1 MTHYFQSLDLAR
13 FFSETPYKIWA
24 QIQTPVFLSQ
34 LGAILVTGL
43 IAYWLSRVIRG
54 RLTRIA
60 LNWLP
65 RSWGPGFI
73 RGAQNVAMPVFWLAM
88 LWGCALVGTG
98 LRLPLPIV
106 AAWIDLVLAW
116 ICIRLLSFT
125 VRSERVAAA
134 ISVVAWT
141 VAALNI
147 LDLYRPLLAWL
158 RGVHVYD
165 GKLHHVTLLDA
176 LNALV
181 ILIVLLWVTRL
192 LYRFLQRQITHSQA
206 LTPSLQVLL
215 DQLLQIFLPAI
226 AIIIALQTIGLD
238 LTTLTVTFGAL
249 GLGVGL
255 GLQRLVA
262 NLVAGLA
269 LLMGKTIKPGDI
281 IEYKNTYG
289 WVTAMGARYVTLR
302 TRDGVEHLI
311 PNDYFLENGVE
322 NWSYSDVRLRLHVP
336 VGISYDSDP
345 HKAMEI
351 CVEAAKA
358 VKRVIARPEP
368 ICVLKEFG
376 ESSVNL
382 EIRFWIEDPRNG
394 TTNVRSDVMLQV
406 WDRFKEAGITLP
418 YPQRDVR
425 IVSMPDAPSVSPLR
439 GATPPP

>member
-1 MTHYFQSLDLAR
+1 MTYFQSVDLAR
-13 FFSETPYKIWA
+13 FISETPNKIWL
-24 QIQTPVFLSQ
+24 QIQTPVFLAQ
-34 LGAILVTGL
+34 LGGVLITGL
-43 IAYWLSRVIRG
+43 TAYWLSRLIRG

-73 RGAQNVAMPVFWLAM
+73 RGAQNVSMPVFWLAM
-88 LWGCALVGTG
+88 LWIGALAGEDLG
-98 LRLPLPIV
+98 LPLPIV
-106 AAWIDLVLAW
+106 PAATDLVLAW
-116 ICIRLLSFT
+116 ICIRLLSLT
-125 VRSERVAAA
+125 VRSEAVSNA
-134 ISVVAWT
+134 IAVVAWS

-147 LDLYRPLLAWL
+147 LNLYRPLLGWL
-158 RGVHVYD
+158 RGIHVYD
-165 GKLHHVTLLDA
+165 GKQHHVTLLDT

-192 LYRFLQRQITHSQA
+192 LYRVLQRQITHSQA

-336 VGISYDSDP
+336 VGISYDCDP
-345 HKAMEI
+345 HQAMAI

-418 YPQRDVR
+418 YPRRDVR
-425 IVSMPDAPSVSPLR
+425 IVSMPESGEG
-439 GATPPP
+439 GAASRI

>member
-1 MTHYFQSLDLAR
+1 MTDFQSLDLAR

-24 QIQTPVFLSQ
+24 HVQTPVFLSQ
-34 LGAILVTGL
+34 VGGILITGL
-43 IAYWLSRVIRG
+43 IAYWLSRLIRG

-65 RSWGPGFI
+65 RNWGPGFI
-73 RGAQNVAMPVFWLAM
+73 RGTQNVAMPVFWLAM
-88 LWGCALVGTG
+88 LWSCTAVGEA

-106 AAWIDLVLAW
+106 AAATDLVLAW

-125 VRSERVAAA
+125 VRSDAVATA
-134 ISVVAWT
+134 IAVVAWT

-147 LDLYRPLLAWL
+147 LDLYRPLLTWL

-165 GKLHHVTLLDA
+165 SKLHHVTLLDT

-181 ILIVLLWVTRL
+181 ILIVLLWLTRL
-192 LYRFLQRQITHSQA
+192 IYRFLARQIVNSPA

-215 DQLLQIFLPAI
+215 NQLLQIFLPAL
-226 AIIIALQTIGLD
+226 AIIIALQTIGVD

-336 VGISYDSDP
+336 VGISYESDP
-345 HKAMEI
+345 HQAVAI

-358 VKRVIARPEP
+358 VKRVIAKPEP
-368 ICVLKEFG
+368 ICLVKEFG
-376 ESSVNL
+376 ESSINL

-394 TTNVRSDVMLQV
+394 ATNVKSEVLLQV
-406 WDRFKEAGITLP
+406 WDRFKAAGITLP

-425 IVSMPDAPSVSPLR
+425 IVSMPETS
-439 GATPPP
+439 TQT